1 MFETF
6 KQALRYD
13 SSSNPLKHLMILHRI
28 IGFNLSSPLANKVS
42 RLSMILA
49 GMHAL
54 CFVYRVYM
62 VSKKDLGFEY
72 YIAAL
77 NVVGGY
83 IFAVIRMTGFA
94 WNYDGFRRIC
104 RFLQDHA
111 FQRNDLRAQRLREQ
125 CYGNNQKFTIGMLVA
140 SVHAIMF
147 FILTDYRTTDQ
158 YEIPFELSFL
168 HSAIKSTFNALFGL
182 YLYVIA
188 SYFWI
193 PFITIRVVIHTLC
206 VELEIANKAFGKLFT
221 VASDRADL
229 LMTHHSASSSR
240 SVQLADQLKA
250 DLFWLSLRSELRELV
265 DHHRELL
272 INVDRLCQLAA
283 MPFLSETMSCI
294 LISSISVFFLL
305 NGESLSLVAISCVL
319 MFESFYASSLVEA
332 LQDVHGEMGTV
343 IYALAWP
350 SEMRYDRRNHRHYKY
365 VSRVLQVVLM
375 RSQRRLRFHCGGL
388 FEMSRATFTF
398 TVKTCYTMLTFL
410 LRMQDV

>member
-1 MFETF
+1 M
-6 KQALRYD
+6 
-13 SSSNPLKHLMILHRI
+13 
-28 IGFNLSSPLANKVS
+28 V
-42 RLSMILA
+42 LA
-49 GMHAL
+49 GIHAL
-54 CFVYRVYM
+54 CFAYRVHL
-62 VSKKDLGFEY
+62 VSKRDLGFQY

-94 WNYDGFRRIC
+94 WNYDSGFRGIY
-104 RFLQDHA
+104 RFLQEHA

-125 CYGNNQKFTIGMLVA
+125 CFMNNQKFTIGMLVA
-140 SVHAIMF
+140 SVNAIMF
-147 FILTDYRTTDQ
+147 FILTDYRMTDQ
-158 YEIPFELSFL
+158 YDIPFELSFL
-168 HSAIKSTFNALFGL
+168 HPTIKSVFNALFGL

-188 SYFWI
+188 TYFWI
-193 PFITIRVVIHTLC
+193 PFITLRVVIHTLC
-206 VELEIANKAFGKLFT
+206 VELAIANEAFEKLFT
-221 VASDRADL
+221 TSSNRADL
-229 LMTHHSASSSR
+229 LMLHHSSNSSR
-240 SVQLADQLKA
+240 SSQLTEQIRT
-250 DLFWLSLRSELRELV
+250 DLFWLSLSSELRGLV

-319 MFESFYASSLVEA
+319 MFESFYVSSLVEA
-332 LQDVHGEMGTV
+332 LQDVHGEMGAV
-343 IYALAWP
+343 VYALEWP
-350 SEMRYDRRNHRHYKY
+350 SELRYDRRNHHHYKY
-365 VSRVLQVVLM
+365 VSKILQIVLM

-388 FEMSRATFTF
+388 FEMSRGTFTF